1 MKLIS
6 TGTKLNPN
14 GCSSSHTAWVFLS
27 RILGGSTSRLVDR
40 GPAPQPVTLTRS
52 IVQVTRGICGRSR
65 PSTGFTCADL
75 HSEPNEGPVW
85 GHDRSFCRPSLDGCV
100 GWKSD
105 IAASKTSGCPAPIP
119 AIGLAAIKPSCS
131 TQSRRSLAG
140 GDDTCLKYEVGQLCF
155 GCPRRRLDVLGFG
168 QPRSSSTNATAHL
181 HCPGWGSCGLG
192 VRHPRPAGA
201 FVGRYYCAGVTA

>member
-1 MKLIS
+1 M
-6 TGTKLNPN
+6 TE
-14 GCSSSHTAWVFLS
+14 
-27 RILGGSTSRLVDR
+27 R
-40 GPAPQPVTLTRS
+40 GHEDQFPP
-52 IVQVTRGICGRSR
+52 
-65 PSTGFTCADL
+65 
-75 HSEPNEGPVW
+75 
-85 GHDRSFCRPSLDGCV
+85 PSL
-100 GWKSD
+100 
-105 IAASKTSGCPAPIP
+105 SGRCWFGEGTFAGMGGKEEDAPIP

-140 GDDTCLKYEVGQLCF
+140 GDDTCLKYELGQLCF

-201 FVGRYYCAGVTA
+201 IVGGIIAQESPPDAEFSKYPHDGSQ